1 MSLSINEEDSKLI
14 NRSKTTLLPNQIC
27 RDLVQV
33 APTVSAGFDL
43 RQQAL
48 VDNLGKLVDN
58 QPESITSTAQ
68 PDVTASLN
76 PSLLASF
83 TSSRTTHKMSTLS
96 KQFSPISPDIARS
109 IFPLLDPLDLDLI
122 ISWSIPET
130 QRSGHL
136 FLHGLRLS
144 PEFSQVEELRRKIE
158 NAILSGGKQTRT
170 MYEETGRLRKL
181 LLDSVLDG
189 VLAKEDDPV
198 VVRGFVDGAN
208 AGIADF
214 DLEQGYVH
222 VNLS

>member
-1 MSLSINEEDSKLI
+1 MSS
-14 NRSKTTLLPNQIC
+14 SKTTLLPNQTC

-33 APTVSAGFDL
+33 AQAASSEFDL

-58 QPESITSTAQ
+58 QPESITSTAH
-68 PDVTASLN
+68 PDIPSSLSASVLDTY
-76 PSLLASF
+76 SA
-83 TSSRTTHKMSTLS
+83 SRTAHKISTLS

-130 QRSGHL
+130 QRSGHF

-144 PEFSQVEELRRKIE
+144 PEFSQVEDLRRKIE
-158 NAILSGGKQTRT
+158 NAILGGGKQTRT

-189 VLAKEDDPV
+189 FLAKEDDPV
-198 VVRGFVDGAN
+198 VIRGFVDGAN
-208 AGIADF
+208 AGVAEF
-214 DLEQGYVH
+214 DLEQG
-222 VNLS
+222 

>member
-1 MSLSINEEDSKLI
+1 
-14 NRSKTTLLPNQIC
+14 
-27 RDLVQV
+27 VQV
-33 APTVSAGFDL
+33 AQAATAGLDL

-58 QPESITSTAQ
+58 QPDSITSTSH
-68 PDVTASLN
+68 PDVTSSLSASVLDTY
-76 PSLLASF
+76 S
-83 TSSRTTHKMSTLS
+83 SSRTIHRTTTLS

-130 QRSGHL
+130 QRSGHF

-144 PEFSQVEELRRKIE
+144 PEFSQVEDLRRKIE
-158 NAILSGGKQTRT
+158 NAILGGGKQTRT

-189 VLAKEDDPV
+189 FLAKEDDPV
-198 VVRGFVDGAN
+198 VIRGFVDGAN
-208 AGIADF
+208 AGVAEF
-214 DLEQGYVH
+214 DLEQG
-222 VNLS
+222 